1 MVKSKGK
8 GGKNRRKCKKG
19 AFASTKRPL
28 EFKDNEQD
36 YAIIL
41 ERKGGPIV
49 TLKLF
54 DTMEEKLGVIRG
66 TMRKREWLTS
76 GDIVLVGIRNFQK
89 EKVDIIMKYNNDEVL
104 KLVQYGELTNNFVNS
119 KNSLN
124 ETDFDDLGFEFKNID
139 DI

>member
-19 AFASTKRPL
+19 AYSTNKRPL

-54 DTMEEKLGVIRG
+54 ETMEEKLGVIRG
-66 TMRKREWLTS
+66 TMRKREWLSS
-76 GDIVLVGIRNFQK
+76 GNIVLVGLRNFQTN
-89 EKVDIIMKYNNDEVL
+89 KVDIIMKYNSDEVL

-119 KNSLN
+119 KNSVDDTN
-124 ETDFDDLGFEFKNID
+124 FDDLGFEFKNID